1 MGGDSESAFKNTP
14 MHISFI
20 CHTLQTRRA
29 ALPPAIR
36 ESNETSVG
44 YRDVIHIH
52 ITGDSRAEQNIA
64 RARACNIS
72 YVPEGAS
79 PRRTYFRIARRAHR
93 ARVLYDFSAR
103 GSR

>member
-1 MGGDSESAFKNTP
+1 MVRCRAINLRSYDYVGQLKQLYEIQIKA
-14 MHISFI
+14 
-20 CHTLQTRRA
+20 TLT
-29 ALPPAIR
+29 II
-36 ESNETSVG
+36 
-44 YRDVIHIH
+44 YIH

>member
-1 MGGDSESAFKNTP
+1 MSQEASE
-14 MHISFI
+14 
-20 CHTLQTRRA
+20 TLT
-29 ALPPAIR
+29 I
-36 ESNETSVG
+36 ESI
-44 YRDVIHIH
+44 YIH

-72 YVPEGAS
+72 YVNVPEGAS

-103 GSR
+103 VSR

>member
-1 MGGDSESAFKNTP
+1 MSQFSYRLQLRWKRLSESDQCLAFQQ
-14 MHISFI
+14 I
-20 CHTLQTRRA
+20 
-29 ALPPAIR
+29 
-36 ESNETSVG
+36 
-44 YRDVIHIH
+44 YIH

-103 GSR
+103 VSR

>member
-1 MGGDSESAFKNTP
+1 MEDLFVIILNIE
-14 MHISFI
+14 
-20 CHTLQTRRA
+20 
-29 ALPPAIR
+29 
-36 ESNETSVG
+36 
-44 YRDVIHIH
+44 IHIH

-93 ARVLYDFSAR
+93 ARVLYDHSAR
-103 GSR
+103 NGEEGYHVYPLAGASRLLTFLNDS

>member
-1 MGGDSESAFKNTP
+1 MCNCRKPEMCPLKGQCLK
-14 MHISFI
+14 
-20 CHTLQTRRA
+20 A
-29 ALPPAIR
+29 A
-36 ESNETSVG
+36 
-44 YRDVIHIH
+44 VIYIH